1 MLSTKNAVCRA
12 ILTKRNHQENGRKYA
27 FAFARRMEEDE
38 NRRPSPPRPL
48 WRENRVFQNHPRAG
62 STARIL
68 PRPGVGEEAPA
79 PAKTAGGIAF
89 SAWPPAQARPSP
101 RGQKAAREGM
111 FPPGRKWYQTSR
123 GSGRRRVRQAAFPRG
138 ATARRLVSGSPEPSG
153 IRCRCG
159 PRWGRRGCRFRSR
172 PPWERPSRPP
182 SCRRRRRGPGP
193 CPAACRVRPG
203 LHP

>member
-1 MLSTKNAVCRA
+1 MAVKAITRVCSCFVLVNRFLFTLSAQPCA
-12 ILTKRNHQENGRKYA
+12 HAAEENCLLRGQSTDVECFGRSDA
-27 FAFARRMEEDE
+27 RGRFA
-38 NRRPSPPRPL
+38 P
-48 WRENRVFQNHPRAG
+48 
-62 STARIL
+62 
-68 PRPGVGEEAPA
+68 
-79 PAKTAGGIAF
+79 
-89 SAWPPAQARPSP
+89 SAWSPAQARPSP
-101 RGQKAAREGM
+101 RGKKAAREGM

-138 ATARRLVSGSPEPSG
+138 ASARRLVSRSPEPSG